1 MENRNITT
9 KIIVCSYDELNE
21 EEKKLIDAAKEAT
34 NRSYSPYSRFQVG
47 AAALLS
53 GGTVIT
59 GSNQENAA
67 YPSGICAERTTLC
80 QLSISRFA
88 RRGVGDRRSNQ
99 RGFHRPP
106 HSTLWS
112 LPAGN
117 SRNRGTLQPADAHLS
132 LRQKRNLYRR
142 VHTES
147 AASLLREKRFAGIGY
162 GKILYISK
170 YRGQLGMKNRFVHF
184 ILPSSFPIFV
194 EYIRYGSA

>member
-21 EEKKLIDAAKEAT
+21 KEKKLIDAAKEAT

-67 YPSGICAERTTLC
+67 YSILC

-99 RGFHRPP
+99 RRFHRPP
-106 HSTLWS
+106 HSTLWR

-162 GKILYISK
+162 LSIS
-170 YRGQLGMKNRFVHF
+170 
-184 ILPSSFPIFV
+184 
-194 EYIRYGSA
+194 

>member
-1 MENRNITT
+1 MENQNITT

-21 EEKKLIDAAKEAT
+21 KEKKLIDAAKEAT

-67 YPSGICAERTTLC
+67 YPSGICAERT
-80 QLSISRFA
+80 
-88 RRGVGDRRSNQ
+88 
-99 RGFHRPP
+99 
-106 HSTLWS
+106 LWR

>member
-67 YPSGICAERTTLC
+67 YPSGICAERTTLFYANSQYPDLPVEALAIAAQTSGDFIDHPTAPC
-80 QLSISRFA
+80 GACRQVILETEANENFIFGLTMPNRIRYSTNIVKGEC
-88 RRGVGDRRSNQ
+88 RGKRKSHFWIDYAE
-99 RGFHRPP
+99 PYLIY
-106 HSTLWS
+106 ST
-112 LPAGN
+112 N
-117 SRNRGTLQPADAHLS
+117 
-132 LRQKRNLYRR
+132 
-142 VHTES
+142 
-147 AASLLREKRFAGIGY
+147 IGKEE
-162 GKILYISK
+162 GKIK
-170 YRGQLGMKNRFVHF
+170 
-184 ILPSSFPIFV
+184 
-194 EYIRYGSA
+194 